1 VDPTTNKDDILLFL
15 PLVGLLVFT
24 YLRLDGI
31 LGRKKHCRPVRRPM
45 QPVADPADISLMT
58 DPDGR
63 PWS

>member
-1 VDPTTNKDDILLFL
+1 VDPTTNKGDFLLFL
-15 PLVGLLVFT
+15 PLAGLLVFA
-24 YLRLDGI
+24 YLRLDGL
-31 LGRKKHCRPVRRPM
+31 LGPRKRCRPARRPM